1 MGKQQTTKKIE
12 LISKNF
18 KGILPLLATIASGR
32 KCGAKF
38 FGPFQHLYYVILNKK
53 RVRVS
58 QSCYMIAKHQSKYQ
72 AQVDLSWKHEHQS

>member
-53 RVRVS
+53 KGKG
-58 QSCYMIAKHQSKYQ
+58 QSELLYDRQASKQ
-72 AQVDLSWKHEHQS
+72 IPSTS